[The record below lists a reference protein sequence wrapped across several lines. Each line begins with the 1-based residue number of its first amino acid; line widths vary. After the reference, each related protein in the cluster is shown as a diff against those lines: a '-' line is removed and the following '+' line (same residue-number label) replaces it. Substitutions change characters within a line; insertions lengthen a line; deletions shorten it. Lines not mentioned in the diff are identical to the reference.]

1 MLETI
6 TTYTTFTLWKDLIL
20 NRSDG
25 LDGDG
30 NGDYE
35 DGARQQLADGL
46 LILMAT
52 TGGWVT
58 YIDGGFYSGCPVAIQ
73 RPLLLNYSTFES
85 NSRVPPLFS
94 VVGVIHVSRRGEGE
108 SLSFRFELAC
118 MREVRCLDSAGY
130 SFLYYFYYFGGSF
143 GDGL

>member
-1 MLETI
+1 
-6 TTYTTFTLWKDLIL
+6 
-20 NRSDG
+20 
-25 LDGDG
+25 
-30 NGDYE
+30 
-35 DGARQQLADGL
+35 
-46 LILMAT
+46 MAT

-108 SLSFRFELAC
+108 SLSFRFDGLYA
-118 MREVRCLDSAGY
+118 RSTLPGLRWV
-130 SFLYYFYYFGGSF
+130 FLLLLFYYFGGSF